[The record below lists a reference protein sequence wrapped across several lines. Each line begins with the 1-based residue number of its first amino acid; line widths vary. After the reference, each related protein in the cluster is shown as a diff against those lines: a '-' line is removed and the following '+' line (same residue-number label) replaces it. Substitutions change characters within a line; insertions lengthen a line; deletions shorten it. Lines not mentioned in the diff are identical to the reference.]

1 MSGVRKTT
9 RIAAETGKAWEQ
21 AGQRLAVAISWVR
34 PLSAAAYSCSPER
47 SLRSSRPPF
56 HFLAAQASETRCSGP
71 TPHRQDVKA

>member
-21 AGQRLAVAISWVR
+21 AGHCLSVPISWDR
-34 PLSAAAYSCSPER
+34 PLSAAAYSCSLER

-56 HFLAAQASETRCSGP
+56 HFLAAQAAQIRCSGLI
-71 TPHRQDVKA
+71 PHRQDVKA